1 MGDGLDS
8 QEEAIR
14 LAFARSASVRLTP
27 GSLARFSVLLGRRA
41 ETDRD
46 KQIVDALHAM
56 PMEQVPTFLT
66 EASAE
71 GKRLREIAPFE
82 VLLTPDEMEM
92 IASAVEDPII
102 EVAAASK
109 RRSIDNLVTGTVN
122 ASIRE
127 TVTGEQIAA
136 WIREERTDEPLAQHA
151 LSTFF
156 IEVPL
161 NTQVAFLESHGLDE
175 DKALRFA
182 TSIEMLGRSIPLER
196 RSRW

>member
-1 MGDGLDS
+1 MREERDS
-8 QEEAIR
+8 REEAIR
-14 LAFARSASVRLTP
+14 LAFARSASARLTP

-41 ETDRD
+41 ETDQD

-56 PMEQVPTFLT
+56 PLEQVPTFLT

-92 IASAVEDPII
+92 IASGVEDPII
-102 EVAAASK
+102 EVGAASK

-136 WIREERTDEPLAQHA
+136 WIRE
-151 LSTFF
+151 
-156 IEVPL
+156 
-161 NTQVAFLESHGLDE
+161 
-175 DKALRFA
+175 
-182 TSIEMLGRSIPLER
+182 
-196 RSRW
+196 